1 MGCVRTTVTLD
12 DDVAAAIDQLRR
24 DKGLGLSEAV
34 NELVRAGI
42 QRPVHR
48 PAFTQKTAD
57 LGMRMD
63 VTNIGDVLDALDADD
78 HRVSG

>member
-1 MGCVRTTVTLD
+1 MRTTVTLD
-12 DDVAAAIDQLRR
+12 EDVAAAIDQLRR

-42 QRPVHR
+42 QPPAHR
-48 PAFTQKTAD
+48 PTFTQKTAD

-63 VTNIGDVLDALDADD
+63 VMNIGDVLDALDADD